1 MKIIGKSKLWI
12 LSIALLLSGCSYLFR
27 AKFYLPGF
35 EDMGYERFS
44 DYDIRE
50 LEEQIPG
57 YWSYYEAGTEEKN
70 NFSEKLTAWETEWI
84 TAGTYKVGEDIE
96 SGLYIV
102 WLKDEEEEILVRRP
116 WREHEGEWE
125 EAYDSLWY
133 NQAFYLQLDDE
144 NTVVVP
150 KHAQIALAEESAPSL
165 SGRQEQVYYDG
176 SYKVGEELP
185 EGEYFVIEFDMTTLR
200 DEYGDRI
207 SFNRNRF
214 QYVVIDD
221 IAALNLKGC
230 ALFPLDAKPEVHP
243 VKYQGTGA
251 GEGKYVYPNGMYK
264 IGEDLPVG
272 TYQIKNELFH
282 AVSDL
287 SYEGYHG
294 NAEEYYAE
302 VNWCG
307 LETRDGDDPQSE
319 EYRKKLGW
327 WGIELDNRVD
337 ELIRTI
343 KIMRM
348 TEDGMEEDYKHFVGL
363 PTITFTEDEIGCCF
377 GVQNCILIPCDDE

>member
-12 LSIALLLSGCSYLFR
+12 LSIALPLSGCSYLFTSE
-27 AKFYLPGF
+27 FYVPEF
-35 EDMGYERFS
+35 ENEGYERLS

-84 TAGTYKVGEDIE
+84 TDGTYEVGEDIE
-96 SGLYIV
+96 SGLYIA
-102 WLKDEEEEILVRRP
+102 WLKDEEAEILVRRP
-116 WREHEGEWE
+116 WLEGEWE
-125 EAYDSLWY
+125 DSYDSLWY

-150 KHAQIALAEESAPSL
+150 KHAQIALAEGSAPSL
-165 SGRQEQVYYDG
+165 SSQKEQVYYDG

-200 DEYGDRI
+200 DEYGDWI
-207 SFNRNRF
+207 SLNLNRF

-221 IAALNLKGC
+221 IAALNLKEC

-251 GEGKYVYPNGMYK
+251 GEGKYVYPNRMYK

-282 AVSDL
+282 AVLDL

-294 NAEEYYAE
+294 NEEYYAE

-327 WGIELDNRVD
+327 ESIELDSWVNFP
-337 ELIRTI
+337 IRTV
-343 KIMRM
+343 KIMRK
-348 TEDGMEEDYKHFVGL
+348 TEERWKEDYEYFVGL

>member
-12 LSIALLLSGCSYLFR
+12 LSVAFLLSGCSYR
-27 AKFYLPGF
+27 HQFYAPGF

-57 YWSYYEAGTEEKN
+57 YWSYYEAGTEEKI
-70 NFSEKLTAWETEWI
+70 FSERLTAWETEWI
-84 TAGTYKVGEDIE
+84 TAGTYEVGEDIE
-96 SGLYIV
+96 SGLYIA

-116 WREHEGEWE
+116 WLEGEWE
-125 EAYDSLWY
+125 DSYDSFWH

-144 NTVVVP
+144 NTVVIP
-150 KHAQIALAEESAPSL
+150 ERAQIALAEASAPSL
-165 SGRQEQVYYDG
+165 SGQQEQVYYDG

-185 EGEYFVIEFDMTTLR
+185 EGEYFVIEFDMTRLV
-200 DEYGDRI
+200 DEYGDWI
-207 SFNRNRF
+207 AFNDSRF

-221 IAALNLKGC
+221 IAALNVKGC

-282 AVSDL
+282 AVLDL

-294 NAEEYYAE
+294 NEEYYAE

-307 LETRDGDDPQSE
+307 LEAIDGDDPQSE
-319 EYRKKLGW
+319 EYRKRLGW
-327 WGIELDNRVD
+327 WSIEVDNRMD
-337 ELIRTI
+337 WPIRTVRI
-343 KIMRM
+343 KRVA
-348 TEDGMEEDYKHFVGL
+348 EEGWEEDYEYFVGL

-377 GVQNCILIPCDDE
+377 GVQNCILIPCDD